1 MAKAPK
7 VFNFFFSQPW
17 LRSMSEKR
25 IGMVDLPLL
34 STPTLKQ
41 SLAGHSAYQTTLEQ
55 LEKLGEQDRQRHVL
69 IVQDPFTTYYDAQ
82 VVADFVRLVERLGFQ
97 PVLLPF
103 SPNGKA
109 QHIKGFLTRFAKT
122 AQKTADFLNR
132 VARLGMPMVGVDPA
146 LVLCY
151 RDEYREVLGEQRGD
165 FSVQLVH
172 EWLQKHCLSRR
183 RHRHKRG
190 SHGTCLGTAL
200 KRRPCLPA
208 RSNGRKYLP
217 AMVLP

>member
-1 MAKAPK
+1 
-7 VFNFFFSQPW
+7 
-17 LRSMSEKR
+17 
-25 IGMVDLPLL
+25 
-34 STPTLKQ
+34 
-41 SLAGHSAYQTTLEQ
+41 
-55 LEKLGEQDRQRHVL
+55 
-69 IVQDPFTTYYDAQ
+69 
-82 VVADFVRLVERLGFQ
+82 
-97 PVLLPF
+97 
-103 SPNGKA
+103 
-109 QHIKGFLTRFAKT
+109 
-122 AQKTADFLNR
+122 
-132 VARLGMPMVGVDPA
+132 MVGVDPA